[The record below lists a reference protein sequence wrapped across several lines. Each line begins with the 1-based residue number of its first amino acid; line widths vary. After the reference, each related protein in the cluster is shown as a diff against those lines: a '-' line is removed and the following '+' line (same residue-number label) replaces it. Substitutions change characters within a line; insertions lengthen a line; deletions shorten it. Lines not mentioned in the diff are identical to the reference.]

1 MSLITKFLS
10 SIPAVVFLI
19 IGVFWVLQPGI
30 MAENFGMVLSSGLG
44 LSSQIGDLGSYFVS
58 SALMIFY
65 GIYTNNTNWFYPP
78 ILIMLL
84 TALFR
89 TLSTLL
95 HDAPFAADMIG
106 SEILFSGILIYAI
119 YSSREV
125 K

>member
-1 MSLITKFLS
+1 MSFITKFLS

-30 MAENFGMVLSSGLG
+30 MAENFGMVLSSDLG

-65 GIYTNNTNWFYPP
+65 GIYTNNTHWFYPP

-119 YSSREV
+119 HSTREV

>member
-1 MSLITKFLS
+1 MSLITRFLS

-65 GIYTNNTNWFYPP
+65 GIYTNNTHWFYPP

-89 TLSTLL
+89 TLSTFL

-119 YSSREV
+119 YSTREV

>member
-1 MSLITKFLS
+1 MSFITKFLS

-65 GIYTNNTNWFYPP
+65 GIYTNNTHWFYPP

-89 TLSTLL
+89 TLSTFL
-95 HDAPFAADMIG
+95 HDAAFAADMIG
-106 SEILFSGILIYAI
+106 SEILFSGILFYAI

>member
-1 MSLITKFLS
+1 MSFITKFLS

-58 SALMIFY
+58 SALLIFY
-65 GIYTNNTNWFYPP
+65 GIYTNNTHWFYPP

-89 TLSTLL
+89 TLSTYL

-106 SEILFSGILIYAI
+106 SEILFSGILFYAI

>member
-65 GIYTNNTNWFYPP
+65 GIYTNNTHWFYPP

-89 TLSTLL
+89 TFSTYL

-106 SEILFSGILIYAI
+106 SEILFSGILFYAI

>member
-1 MSLITKFLS
+1 MSFITKFLS

-65 GIYTNNTNWFYPP
+65 GIYTNNTHWFYPP

-89 TLSTLL
+89 TLSTYL

>member
-1 MSLITKFLS
+1 MSFITKFLS

-30 MAENFGMVLSSGLG
+30 MAENFGMVLSSDLG

-65 GIYTNNTNWFYPP
+65 GIYTNNTHWFYPP

-119 YSSREV
+119 YSSRGV

>member
-1 MSLITKFLS
+1 
-10 SIPAVVFLI
+10 
-19 IGVFWVLQPGI
+19 
-30 MAENFGMVLSSGLG
+30 
-44 LSSQIGDLGSYFVS
+44 
-58 SALMIFY
+58 
-65 GIYTNNTNWFYPP
+65 
-78 ILIMLL
+78 MLL

-89 TLSTLL
+89 TLSTFL

>member
-65 GIYTNNTNWFYPP
+65 GIYTNNTHWFYPP

-89 TLSTLL
+89 TLSTFLY
-95 HDAPFAADMIG
+95 DAPFAADMIG
-106 SEILFSGILIYAI
+106 SEILFSGILFYAI

>member
-1 MSLITKFLS
+1 MSSITKFLS

-65 GIYTNNTNWFYPP
+65 GIYTNNTHWFYPP

>member
-1 MSLITKFLS
+1 MSFITKFLS

-65 GIYTNNTNWFYPP
+65 GIYTNNTHWFYPP

-89 TLSTLL
+89 TLSTFL

-106 SEILFSGILIYAI
+106 SEILFSGILFYAI

>member
-1 MSLITKFLS
+1 MSSITKFLS

-65 GIYTNNTNWFYPP
+65 GIYTNNTHWFYPP

-95 HDAPFAADMIG
+95 HNAPFAADMIG

>member
-65 GIYTNNTNWFYPP
+65 GIYTNNTHWFYPP

-119 YSSREV
+119 YSTREV

>member
-19 IGVFWVLQPGI
+19 IGVFWVMQPGI

-65 GIYTNNTNWFYPP
+65 GIYTNNTHWFYPP

-89 TLSTLL
+89 TLSTFL

-106 SEILFSGILIYAI
+106 SEILFSGILFYAI

>member
-1 MSLITKFLS
+1 MSFITKFLS

-30 MAENFGMVLSSGLG
+30 MAENFGMVLSSDLG

-65 GIYTNNTNWFYPP
+65 GIYTNNTHWFYPP

-89 TLSTLL
+89 TLSTFL
-95 HDAPFAADMIG
+95 HDAPFAANMIG
-106 SEILFSGILIYAI
+106 SEILFSGILFYAI
-119 YSSREV
+119 YSSGEV

>member
-1 MSLITKFLS
+1 MSFITKFLS
-10 SIPAVVFLI
+10 SIPAIVFLI

-30 MAENFGMVLSSGLG
+30 MAENFGMVLSSDLG

-65 GIYTNNTNWFYPP
+65 GIYTNNTYWFYPP

-119 YSSREV
+119 YSTREV

>member
-1 MSLITKFLS
+1 
-10 SIPAVVFLI
+10 
-19 IGVFWVLQPGI
+19 
-30 MAENFGMVLSSGLG
+30 MAENFGMVLSSDLG

-65 GIYTNNTNWFYPP
+65 GIYTNNTHWFYPP

-106 SEILFSGILIYAI
+106 IEILFSGILFYAI

>member
-65 GIYTNNTNWFYPP
+65 GIYTNNTHWFYPP

-89 TLSTLL
+89 TLSTFL

-106 SEILFSGILIYAI
+106 SEILFSGILFYAI

>member
-65 GIYTNNTNWFYPP
+65 GIYTNNTHWFYPP

>member
-1 MSLITKFLS
+1 MSFITKFLS

-65 GIYTNNTNWFYPP
+65 GIYTNNTHWFYPP

-89 TLSTLL
+89 TLSTYL

-106 SEILFSGILIYAI
+106 SEILFSGILFYAI

>member
-10 SIPAVVFLI
+10 SIPAIVFLI

-65 GIYTNNTNWFYPP
+65 GIYTNNTHWFYPP

-89 TLSTLL
+89 TLSTYL

-106 SEILFSGILIYAI
+106 SEILFSGILFYAI

>member
-1 MSLITKFLS
+1 MSFITKFLS
-10 SIPAVVFLI
+10 SIPAIVFLI

-65 GIYTNNTNWFYPP
+65 GIYTNNTHWFYPP

-89 TLSTLL
+89 TLSTFL

-106 SEILFSGILIYAI
+106 SEILFSGILFYAI

>member
-65 GIYTNNTNWFYPP
+65 GIYTNNTHWFYPP

-119 YSSREV
+119 YSSKEV